1 MNEVLMYLQIILAV
15 ILAATILLQQRSSSL
30 GGALGAFG
38 GMGETFHTKRG
49 AEQFL
54 HLSTI
59 ALVAGL
65 LTVTLLRAIL

>member
-30 GGALGAFG
+30 GGAFG